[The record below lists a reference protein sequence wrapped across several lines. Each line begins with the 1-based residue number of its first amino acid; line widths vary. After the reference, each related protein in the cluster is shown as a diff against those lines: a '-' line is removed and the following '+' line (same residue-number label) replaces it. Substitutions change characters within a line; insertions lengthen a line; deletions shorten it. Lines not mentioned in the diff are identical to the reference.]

1 MNFQVMEEEE
11 EEEIHRSWR
20 SSSTVRRAVR
30 RFKWTVA
37 VNLFEAEFE
46 LFLQLLEE
54 KHSLLGSHSNS
65 TKPVVRKMET
75 EEEEEDECKTLS
87 NALEEVLHKGSLMD
101 RLQMLEKRLSIYM
114 DEGNTSRSS
123 SLTVPISEKIGQS
136 SGLSSSVTKESDED
150 VVIATFEGRKDP
162 LLIQVI

>member
-1 MNFQVMEEEE
+1 MMMQ
-11 EEEIHRSWR
+11 
-20 SSSTVRRAVR
+20 
-30 RFKWTVA
+30 
-37 VNLFEAEFE
+37 
-46 LFLQLLEE
+46 LQLLEE

-75 EEEEEDECKTLS
+75 EEEEEDDECKTLS

-101 RLQMLEKRLSIYM
+101 RLQMLEKRVLLLSIYM

-123 SLTVPISEKIGQS
+123 SLTIPISEKIGQS

-162 LLIQVI
+162 LLIQVSWSLLVV

>member
-1 MNFQVMEEEE
+1 
-11 EEEIHRSWR
+11 
-20 SSSTVRRAVR
+20 
-30 RFKWTVA
+30 
-37 VNLFEAEFE
+37 
-46 LFLQLLEE
+46 
-54 KHSLLGSHSNS
+54 
-65 TKPVVRKMET
+65 MET
-75 EEEEEDECKTLS
+75 EEEEEEDECKTLS

-101 RLQMLEKRLSIYM
+101 RLQMLEKRVLQLSIYM

-162 LLIQVI
+162 LLIQVSWSLLVV